1 MNGMIKSFDI
11 SNCRDLRTRGN
22 WWNLNVSETLYSRRM
37 GKKIAKLEQEERR
50 RGNNIAKLEQE
61 ERRRRG
67 RSDPQRRSYGNENED
82 NMDGELQRFD
92 VVKTCSDMWG

>member
-1 MNGMIKSFDI
+1 M
-11 SNCRDLRTRGN
+11 
-22 WWNLNVSETLYSRRM
+22 SETLYSLRM

-61 ERRRRG
+61 ERRRMDIY
-67 RSDPQRRSYGNENED
+67 DPQRRSYGKEKEENL
-82 NMDGELQRFD
+82 DGELQRFD

>member
-1 MNGMIKSFDI
+1 MVSWNGMIKSFDI

-22 WWNLNVSETLYSRRM
+22 WWNLNVSETLYSLRM
-37 GKKIAKLEQEERR
+37 GKK
-50 RGNNIAKLEQE
+50 IAKLEQE

-67 RSDPQRRSYGNENED
+67 RSDPQRRSYGNEKEE
-82 NMDGELQRFD
+82 NMEGELQRFD

>member
-1 MNGMIKSFDI
+1 MVSWNGTIKSFDI

-22 WWNLNVSETLYSRRM
+22 WWNLNVSETLYSLRM
-37 GKKIAKLEQEERR
+37 GKK
-50 RGNNIAKLEQE
+50 IAKLEQE

-67 RSDPQRRSYGNENED
+67 RSDPQRRSYGNEKEE
-82 NMDGELQRFD
+82 NMEGELQRFD

>member
-1 MNGMIKSFDI
+1 MIKSFDI

-22 WWNLNVSETLYSRRM
+22 WWNLNVSETLYSLRM

-50 RGNNIAKLEQE
+50 RGNNIAKLEE
-61 ERRRRG
+61 GERRRRG
-67 RSDPQRRSYGNENED
+67 RSDPQRRSYGNEKEE

>member
-1 MNGMIKSFDI
+1 MIKSFDI

-22 WWNLNVSETLYSRRM
+22 WWNLNVSETLYSLRM

-50 RGNNIAKLEQE
+50 M
-61 ERRRRG
+61 RG
-67 RSDPQRRSYGNENED
+67 RSDPQRKGYGKEKEE

>member
-1 MNGMIKSFDI
+1 M
-11 SNCRDLRTRGN
+11 
-22 WWNLNVSETLYSRRM
+22 SETLYNLRM
-37 GKKIAKLEQEERR
+37 GKK
-50 RGNNIAKLEQE
+50 IAKLEQE

-67 RSDPQRRSYGNENED
+67 RSDPQRRSYGNEKED

>member
-1 MNGMIKSFDI
+1 MIKSFDI
-11 SNCRDLRTRGN
+11 SNRRDLRTRGN

-67 RSDPQRRSYGNENED
+67 RSDPQRRSYGNEKED